1 MPNERKKK
9 LVVIQR
15 LREALLNSS
24 KKMMQM
30 SNNHETLS
38 SLDKDFNLLLKKYI
52 NFQINSM
59 HYVIKES

>member
-15 LREALLNSS
+15 LKEALLNSS

-30 SNNHETLS
+30 SNNRETLS